1 MREEFAEK
9 LNTFKEYMRD
19 IEYLNS
25 AISALYWDA
34 RVSIPKKG
42 VPYRGEVL
50 GYLSSEMY
58 KRQTSQTIKSF
69 IDYFQSCEDK
79 DDVTRAMADR
89 AKREY
94 DRSMKIPEDRFR
106 AYVIAVSESEAAW
119 EHAKD
124 KADFSVF
131 KHHLEKLIAF
141 NREFID
147 YWGYEES
154 KYDKLLDYYEPGITA
169 KKLDVVFAELKEAI
183 VALIDRIKASS
194 RKPNNEFLR
203 SDYPIDAQRKLCDSV
218 LKSMGYDFDAGRV
231 DVSVHPFTATL
242 GNNDVRITTHYYI
255 KEFQSALFSSI
266 HEGGHAIYEQ
276 NISEKLTGTMLKTG
290 ASMGIHESQS
300 RLYENIIGRSRAF
313 WTYFYPEAQELFPQF
328 KPISLDA
335 FYKGINAVKPSLI
348 RIEADE
354 LTYSLH
360 IIIRYELEKAIFNGD
375 VSAEELP
382 ALWNEKYKEYL
393 GVEPQ
398 NDAEGILQDMHWSS
412 GNFGYF
418 PSYALGNL
426 YGAQFMHTLNK
437 QMPDIAQRV
446 AKGDLMSLNDWLK
459 KNIHQ
464 YGSVYLPEELIKK
477 VTGEELTAKYFIDYL
492 NNKYSDIYGL

>member
-1 MREEFAEK
+1 MSQEFTKQLKA
-9 LNTFKEYMRD
+9 FKEYMSD
-19 IEYLNS
+19 VEYLNS
-25 AISALYWDA
+25 ALSTLYWDA

-42 VPYRGEVL
+42 MPYRGEVL
-50 GYLSSEMY
+50 GFLSSEMY
-58 KRQTSQTIKSF
+58 KRQTSKMMKEF
-69 IDYFQSCEDK
+69 IDYFINNEEA
-79 DDVTRAMADR
+79 DDITKAMADR
-89 AKREY
+89 AKKEY
-94 DRSMKIPEDRFR
+94 DRSMLIPEERYR
-106 AYVIAVSESEAAW
+106 AYVIAVSDSEAAW
-119 EHAKD
+119 EHAKE

-131 KHHLEKLIAF
+131 QPHLKKLISF
-141 NREFID
+141 NREFIG
-147 YWGYEES
+147 YWGYEDS
-154 KYDKLLDYYEPGITA
+154 KYDKLLDYYEPGITV
-169 KKLDVVFAELKEAI
+169 KELDVIFAELKDAI
-183 VALIDRIKASS
+183 IALLDRIKSS
-194 RKPNNEFLR
+194 SSKPSNAFLK
-203 SDYPIDAQRKLCDSV
+203 SDYPIDAQRKLCDAV
-218 LKSMGYDFDAGRV
+218 LKNMGYDLEAGRV

-242 GNNDVRITTHYYI
+242 GHNDVRITTHYYE

-276 NISEKLTGTMLKTG
+276 NISEELTGMMLKTG

-313 WTYFYPEAQELFPQF
+313 WTYFYPETQQLFPQF
-328 KPISLDA
+328 KTVPLDI
-335 FYKGINAVKPSLI
+335 FYKGINVVQPSLI

-382 ALWNEKYKEYL
+382 ALWNKKYKEYL

-426 YGAQFMHTLNK
+426 YGAQFMHALKKN
-437 QMPDIAQRV
+437 MPDIAQRI
-446 AKGDLMSLNDWLK
+446 AKGDLLSLNEWLK

-464 YGSVYLPEELIKK
+464 HGAVYLPEELIEK
-477 VTGEELTAKYFIDYL
+477 VTGEKLTATYFIDYL
-492 NNKYSDIYGL
+492 NDKYRDIYGL

>member
-9 LNTFKEYMRD
+9 LNAFKEYMKD

-25 AISALYWDA
+25 ALSALYWDA
-34 RVSIPKKG
+34 RVSIPKNG
-42 VPYRGEVL
+42 MPYRGEVL
-50 GYLSSEMY
+50 GFLSAEMY

-69 IDYFQSCEDK
+69 IDCFLNNEEG
-79 DDVTRAMADR
+79 DDITRAMADR

-94 DRSMKIPEDRFR
+94 DRSMLIPEERYR
-106 AYVIAVSESEAAW
+106 AYVIAASDSEAAW
-119 EHAKD
+119 EQAKE
-124 KADFSVF
+124 KADFSMF
-131 KHHLEKLIAF
+131 KPHLEKLIAF

-147 YWGYEES
+147 YWGYDES
-154 KYDKLLDYYEPGITA
+154 KYDKLLDFYEPGITV
-169 KKLDVVFAELKEAI
+169 KKLDVIFAELKEAI
-183 VALIDRIKASS
+183 IALLDKIKSS
-194 RKPNNEFLR
+194 SNKPDNAFLR
-203 SDYPIDAQRKLCDSV
+203 SDYPLDAQRKLCDSV
-218 LKSMGYDFDAGRV
+218 LKRMGYDFDAGRV
-231 DVSVHPFTATL
+231 DVSIHPFTATL

-276 NISEKLTGTMLKTG
+276 NISEKLTGTMLRTG

-313 WTYFYPEAQELFPQF
+313 WTYFYPETQELFPQF
-328 KPISLDA
+328 KPISVDA
-335 FYKGINAVKPSLI
+335 FYKGINVVQPSLI

-375 VSAEELP
+375 VSIDDLP
-382 ALWNEKYKEYL
+382 ALWNKKYKEYL
-393 GVEPQ
+393 GVEPK

-426 YGAQFMHTLNK
+426 YGAQFMHTLNA
-437 QMPDIAQRV
+437 QMPDIAQRIV
-446 AKGDLMSLNDWLK
+446 KGDLMSLNDWLK
-459 KNIHQ
+459 NNIHRH
-464 YGSVYLPEELIKK
+464 GAVYLPEELIKK
-477 VTGEELTAKYFIDYL
+477 VTGETLTAKYFIDYL
-492 NNKYSDIYGL
+492 NEKYSNIYRL

>member
-1 MREEFAEK
+1 MKEEFLEK
-9 LNTFKEYMRD
+9 LNAFKEYMKD

-25 AISALYWDA
+25 ALSALYWDA

-42 VPYRGEVL
+42 MAYRGEVL

-58 KRQTSQTIKSF
+58 KRQTSQTIKGF
-69 IDYFQSCEDK
+69 IDYFQSCEDG

-89 AKREY
+89 ANREY

-106 AYVIAVSESEAAW
+106 AYVIAVSDSEAAW

-124 KADFSVF
+124 KSDFSIF
-131 KHHLEKLIAF
+131 KPHLEKLIAF
-141 NREFID
+141 NREFIG
-147 YWGYEES
+147 YWGYEDS
-154 KYDKLLDYYEPGITA
+154 KYDRLLDYYEPGITV
-169 KKLDVVFAELKEAI
+169 KVLDSIFAELKEAI
-183 VALIDRIKASS
+183 ITLLDRIKTSS
-194 RKPNNEFLR
+194 NKPDIAFLR
-203 SDYPIDAQRKLCDSV
+203 SDYPVDAQKKLCYSV
-218 LKSMGYDFDAGRV
+218 LKSMGYDLDAGRV
-231 DVSVHPFTATL
+231 DVSAHPFTATL

-276 NISEKLTGTMLKTG
+276 NISDKLTGTMLKKG

-313 WTYFYPEAQELFPQF
+313 WTYFYPEVQELFPQLR
-328 KPISLDA
+328 PISLDA
-335 FYKGINAVKPSLI
+335 FYKGINAVQPSLI

-354 LTYSLH
+354 LAYSLH
-360 IIIRYELEKAIFNGD
+360 IIIRYELEKAVFNGD

-382 ALWNEKYKEYL
+382 ALCNRKYKECL
-393 GVEPQ
+393 GIEPQ

-426 YGAQFMHTLNK
+426 YGAQFIHAFKMN
-437 QMPDIAQRV
+437 MPDFAQRIV
-446 AKGDLMSLNDWLK
+446 RGDLMSLNDWLK
-459 KNIHQ
+459 QNIHQ
-464 YGSVYLPEELIKK
+464 HGAVYLPEELIKN
-477 VTGEELTAKYFIDYL
+477 VTGEELTAKYYIDYL
-492 NNKYSDIYGL
+492 NNKYSNIYGL

>member
-1 MREEFAEK
+1 MKEEFLEK
-9 LNTFKEYMRD
+9 LNAFKEYMKD

-25 AISALYWDA
+25 ALSALYWDA

-42 VPYRGEVL
+42 MAYRGEVL

-58 KRQTSQTIKSF
+58 KRQTSQTIKGF
-69 IDYFQSCEDK
+69 IDYFQSCEDG
-79 DDVTRAMADR
+79 DDVTSAMADR

-106 AYVIAVSESEAAW
+106 AYVIAVSDSEAAW

-124 KADFSVF
+124 KSDFSIF
-131 KHHLEKLIAF
+131 KPHLEKLIAF
-141 NREFID
+141 NREFIG
-147 YWGYEES
+147 YWGYEDS
-154 KYDKLLDYYEPGITA
+154 KYDRLLDYYEPGITV
-169 KKLDVVFAELKEAI
+169 KVLDSIFAELKEAI
-183 VALIDRIKASS
+183 IALLDRIKTSS
-194 RKPNNEFLR
+194 STPDIAFLR
-203 SDYPIDAQRKLCDSV
+203 SDYPIDAQKKLCYSV
-218 LKSMGYDFDAGRV
+218 LKSMNYDLDAGRV
-231 DVSVHPFTATL
+231 DVSAHPFTATL
-242 GNNDVRITTHYYI
+242 GINDVRITTHYYI

-276 NISEKLTGTMLKTG
+276 NISEKLIGTMLKTG

-313 WTYFYPEAQELFPQF
+313 WTYFYPEVQELFPQF
-328 KPISLDA
+328 RPISLDA
-335 FYKGINAVKPSLI
+335 FYKGINAVQPSLI

-382 ALWNEKYKEYL
+382 ALWNRKYKEYL

-426 YGAQFMHTLNK
+426 YGAQFIHTLKMN
-437 QMPDIAQRV
+437 MPDFAQRIV
-446 AKGDLMSLNDWLK
+446 KGDLMSLNDWLK
-459 KNIHQ
+459 QNIHQ
-464 YGSVYLPEELIKK
+464 HGAVYLPEELIKK
-477 VTGEELTAKYFIDYL
+477 VTGEELTAKYFIEYL